1 VFDEKREQITRVEE
15 HSDAYHLEL
24 GNSDTMV
31 AYLIEVTRKGMK
43 ANT

>member
-1 VFDEKREQITRVEE
+1 MFDEKRQQIARVEE
-15 HSDAYHLEL
+15 HSDAYHLKL

-31 AYLIEVTRKGMK
+31 AYLIEVRRKGMK